1 MQFRSAE
8 SSNDSDEIDDQ
19 PKSKKRK
26 ADRLDKLI
34 SSVNSI
40 KSSIEDINLHTRDTK
55 SKLPI
60 GLKHALQGTSNVKSV
75 THNLC
80 NHQLW
85 WLNVAK
91 VFWGVNHVLK
101 VGIEVQMPWQKLAHF
116 VALNVDSMKQ

>member
-1 MQFRSAE
+1 MCRVKINFILLSDNFSFIVHKGWHFRNVLGERFIRSAE
-8 SSNDSDEIDDQ
+8 SSSDSDEIDDQ

-40 KSSIEDINLHTRDTK
+40 KSSIEDINLHTEDIK

-60 GLKHALQGTSNVKSV
+60 GLQRALKGTSNVESV

-85 WLNVAK
+85 
-91 VFWGVNHVLK
+91 
-101 VGIEVQMPWQKLAHF
+101 
-116 VALNVDSMKQ
+116 